1 MKKIN
6 TVITGSVLAAGVVAS
21 LFGAGAASAAP
32 GVSVSVDGHTT
43 GIGDNTAAGAQASST
58 KGNLAVAVSTFGPSR
73 ANAIGTGKGN
83 VALAAD
89 SGPDS
94 GPDGAPTYFGA
105 NVHESGNNNLVI
117 ASPLSGA
124 HVVSGDRNI
133 VASSLGVSG
142 QVSGDD
148 NRIFSVGS
156 NVGALTDKEANSR
169 TVVAVCGASI
179 VSAQGASVTR
189 NC

>member
-6 TVITGSVLAAGVVAS
+6 TIITGSVLTAGVAAS
-21 LFGAGAASAAP
+21 LFGAGTASAAP
-32 GVSVSVDGHTT
+32 GAEVSVGGHQV
-43 GIGDNTAAGAQASST
+43 GIGDRTATGAQATST
-58 KGNLAVAVSTFGPSR
+58 HANVAVAVSTFGPSR
-73 ANAIGTGKGN
+73 ANANANGTGKGN

-89 SGPDS
+89 SGP
-94 GPDGAPTYFGA
+94 GPLLGA
-105 NVHESGNNNLVI
+105 NVYGGNNNLVI

-124 HVVSGDRNI
+124 HVVDGDRNI

-142 QVSGDD
+142 SASGDD
-148 NRIFSVGS
+148 NHLFSVGS
-156 NVGALTDKEANSR
+156 NVQSTDGASSR

-179 VSAQGASVTR
+179 VSAQGASITS

>member
-6 TVITGSVLAAGVVAS
+6 TIITGSVLAAGVVAS

-32 GVSVSVDGHTT
+32 GVSVSVDGNPAV
-43 GIGDNTAAGAQASST
+43 GIGDNTAKGAQTSST
-58 KGNLAVAVSTFGPSR
+58 KGNVAVAVSLIGPSQ
-73 ANAIGTGKGN
+73 ANANGTGHGN

-89 SGPDS
+89 SGL
-94 GPDGAPTYFGA
+94 GPLLGA
-105 NVHESGNNNLVI
+105 NVYGGNNNLVI

-124 HVVSGDRNI
+124 HVVDGDRNI

-142 QVSGDD
+142 QVFGDD
-148 NRIFSVGS
+148 NRVFSVGS
-156 NVGALTDKEANSR
+156 NVGALADVKANSR
-169 TVVAVCGASI
+169 TVVAVCRASI
-179 VSAQGASVTR
+179 VSAQGASITS

>member
-32 GVSVSVDGHTT
+32 GVSVSVGDHPAV
-43 GIGDNTAAGAQASST
+43 GIGDNTATGAQASST
-58 KGNLAVAVSTFGPSR
+58 KGNVAVAVSTFGPSR

-89 SGPDS
+89 SGPD
-94 GPDGAPTYFGA
+94 GPPTYLGA
-105 NVHESGNNNLVI
+105 NVYGGNNNLVI

-142 QVSGDD
+142 VPSGDD
-148 NRIFSVGS
+148 NRVFSVGS
-156 NVGALTDKEANSR
+156 NVGALTDDEANSR

-179 VSAQGASVTR
+179 VSAQGASVTS

>member
-6 TVITGSVLAAGVVAS
+6 TIITGSVLAAGVAAS
-21 LFGAGAASAAP
+21 LFGAGTASAAP
-32 GVSVSVDGHTT
+32 GAEVSVGGHQV
-43 GIGDNTAAGAQASST
+43 GIGDRTATGAQATST
-58 KGNLAVAVSTFGPSR
+58 HGNVAVAVSTFGPSR
-73 ANAIGTGKGN
+73 ANANGTGKGN

-89 SGPDS
+89 SGP
-94 GPDGAPTYFGA
+94 GGAPAYLGA
-105 NVHESGNNNLVI
+105 NVYAGNNNLVI

-124 HVVSGDRNI
+124 HVVDGDRNI

-142 QVSGDD
+142 SASGDD
-148 NRIFSVGS
+148 NHLFSVGS
-156 NVGALTDKEANSR
+156 NVQSTDGASSR

-179 VSAQGASVTR
+179 VSAQGASITS

>member
-6 TVITGSVLAAGVVAS
+6 TIITGSVLAAGVAAS
-21 LFGAGAASAAP
+21 LFGAGTASAAP
-32 GVSVSVDGHTT
+32 GAEVSVGGHQV
-43 GIGDNTAAGAQASST
+43 GIGDRTATGAQATST
-58 KGNLAVAVSTFGPSR
+58 HANVAVAVSTFGPSR
-73 ANAIGTGKGN
+73 ANANGTGKGN

-89 SGPDS
+89 SGP
-94 GPDGAPTYFGA
+94 GPLLGA
-105 NVHESGNNNLVI
+105 NVYGGNNNLVI

-124 HVVSGDRNI
+124 HVVDGDRNI

-142 QVSGDD
+142 SASGDD
-148 NRIFSVGS
+148 NHLFSVGS
-156 NVGALTDKEANSR
+156 NVQSTDGASSR

-179 VSAQGASVTR
+179 VSAQGARITS